1 MTYIKGSKRLA
12 IIQRWLQGIDDP
24 DYDVLP
30 TKKEGKYILKK
41 RITQPTHSSE
51 PDEKEDP
58 NNEEQDTS
66 DVNDCSRRIASQS
79 YEQPT
84 PPQTLSEC
92 AMHPQTLSECAM
104 HPQPKPVNP
113 KPIARKPK
121 PTAQQHDDR
130 LCRSQ
135 LTHEPAYDPT
145 VNLEILE
152 TLKLLGDEIRTKR
165 ERKQQKQLINQVIDK
180 RMRSHHVIPKS
191 KTIEEEYYSEDEDDK
206 RSLTHS
212 LRDSSNRVFPSG
224 IRECECEPLREQQHH
239 EQQPIFKSRI
249 RRCQA

>member
-92 AMHPQTLSECAM
+92 AMHPQ
-104 HPQPKPVNP
+104 PKPVNP

-121 PTAQQHDDR
+121 PTAQQPDDR
-130 LCRSQ
+130 LCLSQ

-145 VNLEILE
+145 LNLEILE

-191 KTIEEEYYSEDEDDK
+191 KQIEEEYYSDENDK

-212 LRDSSNRVFPSG
+212 L
-224 IRECECEPLREQQHH
+224 RECECEPLREQQHH